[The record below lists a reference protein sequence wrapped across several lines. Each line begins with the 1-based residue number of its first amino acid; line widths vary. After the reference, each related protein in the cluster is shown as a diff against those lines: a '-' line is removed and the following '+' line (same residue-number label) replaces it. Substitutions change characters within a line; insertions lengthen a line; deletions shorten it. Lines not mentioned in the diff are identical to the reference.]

1 MTQEAVL
8 VIVKPDGINKQL
20 ADKVLWKFAK
30 TNLQIVAARV
40 TRARREQAEEHYQ
53 HIRTQPFFGETVGL
67 LMGEFH
73 RQKEILLLV
82 YRGVDAIRKCRR
94 IAGATNPQEASTQSI
109 RGLYGAVTK
118 RGVFENVVHVS
129 SSPAEA
135 RREIQLWF
143 EPRDIAIDLY
153 PTKTK
158 TISMKKRIWK

>member
-1 MTQEAVL
+1 MKQEAVL

-30 TNLQIVAARV
+30 ANLQIIAARV
-40 TRARREQAEEHYQ
+40 TRARLEQAEEHYQ

-82 YRGVDAIRKCRR
+82 YRGTDAIRKCRR
-94 IAGATNPQEASTQSI
+94 IAGATNPREASAQSI

-118 RGVFENVVHVS
+118 KGVFENVVHVS
-129 SSPAEA
+129 SSSTEA

-143 EPRDIAIDLY
+143 DPGDITIDLY

-158 TISMKKRIWK
+158 TVSMKKRIWK